1 MSTATELREK
11 TPQELDQLIADTRRM
26 LLDLR
31 FQNASG
37 ELENTAGLREA
48 RRELARALTVA
59 RERRDETVDEPVAAA
74 PAGAGEAAEE
84 TEAEEQS

>member
-11 TPQELDQLIADTRRM
+11 TPEQLNQLIADTRRT

-59 RERRDETVDEPVAAA
+59 RERRGETVDEPVAAA
-74 PAGAGEAAEE
+74 TAEAVEE
-84 TEAEEQS
+84 TEAEGQS

>member
-1 MSTATELREK
+1 MSTAHQLREK
-11 TPQELDQLIADTRRM
+11 TPQELDQLISDTRRM

-31 FQNASG
+31 FRNASG

-59 RERRDETVDEPVAAA
+59 RERRGEAADETVAVA
-74 PAGAGEAAEE
+74 PAEADEE
-84 TEAEEQS
+84 TEAGEQS